1 MKLQPGDRIEVA
13 ALPESLRPRGAV
25 PVAILRKDGTRTP
38 VAVTAA
44 VETQFEIDLL
54 RDGGVI
60 PHILLNATRK
70 AA

>member
-1 MKLQPGDRIEVA
+1 VKIIHA
-13 ALPESLRPRGAV
+13 
-25 PVAILRKDGTRTP
+25 DGTS
-38 VAVTAA
+38 TAFDA
-44 VETQFEIDLL
+44 ICATETQFEIDLL